1 MIRVMC
7 TPRETVAGSRG
18 ATARGAGMRVRLL
31 GTGTPTP
38 SMRRMC
44 SGYVIETGDDV
55 IVCDHGFAAHH
66 RLLELGIPATRVT
79 HLFLSHVHYDH
90 CGDYPRLVLTRW
102 DQGAGQVPELK
113 VYGPPPLK
121 RMTAQLFDADGVFD
135 PDLISRT
142 RHDCSLGIYQARGG
156 VLPRRRPAPIVEEL
170 ASGTLVRDGDW
181 S

>member
-1 MIRVMC
+1 MTRVVC

-18 ATARGAGMRVRLL
+18 ATARGAEMRVRLL

-44 SGYVIETGDDV
+44 SGYVVETGDDV
-55 IVCDHGFAAHH
+55 IVFDHGFGAHH

-102 DQGAGQVPELK
+102 DQGAGTGLRPVAA
-113 VYGPPPLK
+113 G
-121 RMTAQLFDADGVFD
+121 A
-135 PDLISRT
+135 
-142 RHDCSLGIYQARGG
+142 HDRA
-156 VLPRRRPAPIVEEL
+156 A
-170 ASGTLVRDGDW
+170 VR
-181 S
+181 